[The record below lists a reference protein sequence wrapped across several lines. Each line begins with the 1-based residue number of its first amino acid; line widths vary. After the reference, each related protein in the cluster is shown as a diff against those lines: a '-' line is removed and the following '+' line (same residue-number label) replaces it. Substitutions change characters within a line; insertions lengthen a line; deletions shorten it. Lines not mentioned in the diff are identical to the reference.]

1 MRQVIHGKIYDTE
14 TAEMIGE
21 DSFLGYT
28 DFRYWKEQLYQTR
41 KGNFF
46 LYGEGGP
53 LSCYA
58 VREGN
63 GRTSGEKIIPYTED
77 EAKAWVEEH
86 LSASVYESMFEVEEA

>member
-1 MRQVIHGKIYDTE
+1 M
-14 TAEMIGE
+14 
-21 DSFLGYT
+21 
-28 DFRYWKEQLYQTR
+28 
-41 KGNFF
+41 
-46 LYGEGGP
+46 
-53 LSCYA
+53 SCYA

>member
-1 MRQVIHGKIYDTE
+1 MKKVIDGKLYNTE
-14 TAEMIGE
+14 SAEMIGE
-21 DSFLGYT
+21 DSYSGYA
-28 DFRYWKEQLYQTR
+28 DFRHWKEQLYRTR

-58 VREGN
+58 VHEEDGWAD
-63 GRTSGEKIIPYTED
+63 GEKIIPYTED

-86 LSASVYESMFEVEEA
+86 LSASEYESLFGVEEA